1 MSTNTVL
8 VTVAAD
14 VSPADVAKAEGNVVA
29 VPSGVMWPDT
39 SNEPIVPAVVHGTLG
54 DLENG
59 GVAGEAIIELL
70 ASDNYATGV
79 LTWDFIINIRGLP
92 TVSVADV
99 PVNFSNGANQSIWTI
114 LAATGWT
121 PARMP

>member
-14 VSPADVAKAEGNVVA
+14 VSPDDVAKAEGNVVA
-29 VPSGVMWPDT
+29 VPSGTEWPDT
-39 SNEPIVPAVVHGTLG
+39 SSNPVVPAVVHGTLG
-54 DLENG
+54 DLQNG

-70 ASDNYATGV
+70 ASDNYSDGV
-79 LTWDFIINIRGLP
+79 LNWAFIINIRGLP

-99 PVNFSNGANQSIWTI
+99 PVNFSNGANQSIWDI
-114 LAATGWT
+114 LTAAGWT
-121 PARMP
+121 PPSMP